1 MEKLNDDELSQVFGG
16 AIADKF
22 DGIQEDSDDDDD
34 LILDLDTPI
43 P

>member
-22 DGIQEDSDDDDD
+22 DGIQEDSDDDD

>member
-1 MEKLNDDELSQVFGG
+1 MMMNFRRFLGG

-22 DGIQEDSDDDDD
+22 DGIQEDSDDD